1 MWPPFPVCS
10 SIRGVVWLAVL
21 REQLNIPP
29 AGGEYPGC
37 TSGRVIDLTDAAH
50 RILIGM
56 DNVSDGLVVYEKRI
70 DAHNREE
77 LPFMITENIIM
88 KLVAAGQS
96 RQEAH
101 EEIRV
106 LSHQAS
112 AVVKQEGGKNDLVE
126 RIKRTEFFR
135 PVWDDIDAVMDPKL
149 YVGRAPELVER
160 FVGKGGPVE
169 RRLAPYMTAILGSNT
184 AQLNV

>member
-1 MWPPFPVCS
+1 MSLSQAKGISGFVSAMGTPPP
-10 SIRGVVWLAVL
+10 LA
-21 REQLNIPP
+21 N
-29 AGGEYPGC
+29 AG
-37 TSGRVIDLTDAAH
+37 R

-135 PVWDDIDAVMDPKL
+135 PVWGDIDAVMDPKL

-169 RRLAPYMTAILGSNT
+169 RKLAPYMTAILGSDT